1 MRVRLCSQARA
12 VENECYVA
20 IAGWVGNLPQVHN
33 MDVQY
38 GQSAIFTPADFAFPT
53 NSIKA
58 EATPNTEMTIIADLD
73 MDLLKELHEIGSVT
87 NLKDRRK
94 DLYEIVVKAPLADS
108 DLEAERRRE
117 ELAQI
122 VSDQD
127 EADEQAAVD
136 AAEALKAAAH
146 ED

>member
-1 MRVRLCSQARA
+1 
-12 VENECYVA
+12 
-20 IAGWVGNLPQVHN
+20 

-73 MDLLKELHEIGSVT
+73 MDLLKQLHEIGSVT

>member
-1 MRVRLCSQARA
+1 
-12 VENECYVA
+12 
-20 IAGWVGNLPQVHN
+20 
-33 MDVQY
+33 VQY

-58 EATPNTEMTIIADLD
+58 ETTPNTEMTVIADLD

-108 DLEAERRRE
+108 DLEAERRRGE
-117 ELAQI
+117 IAQ
-122 VSDQD
+122 VVADQD
-127 EADEQAAVD
+127 AADQD
-136 AAEALKAAAH
+136 AADAEVARTA
-146 ED
+146 D